1 MYNSYFGFRESP
13 FSISPDPR
21 FFYANSVYLEAY
33 ASLRYGIEAKKG
45 FVAIIG
51 EVGTGKTTLLRK
63 LMRQLKN
70 TTHSVLVF
78 NAAFTFDE
86 LLRVILA
93 DLALPVDGTDKLG
106 MIEQLNRYLIEQF
119 EKGHI
124 VCVLID
130 EAQSLSD
137 ESLEGLRLLSNLETD
152 RQKLLQI
159 VLAGQPELD
168 ARLEQPNLRQLK
180 QRIAIR
186 CEICPLSHD
195 EVEAYIKFRLNAAG
209 HAGEVLF
216 DPQAIQKIASYSK
229 GIPRLI
235 NILCDGALLLAYAA
249 SKKRVLSK
257 MIGEVASD
265 LRLHSSIPPTTATAA
280 NEKTGMSIVGRTL
293 RPSRKAA
300 RSAVTLGGVFLA
312 GVLVFVILSFF
323 ARQVFLTPGMTTVAE
338 NPNQRNLHP
347 QIINAQNTNPL
358 PSTKGRTLILRNGST
373 ISHIANEVYGEN
385 AALGMELIK
394 ESNPEIKD
402 LDLVSTGQQ
411 LVLPHITKD
420 ILIRQQ
426 PDNSYRVILGSF
438 LNRRAAEVAAR
449 RMLTISHAVVIT
461 ANRVSTD
468 FVLFRLEVHGL
479 PSREEAVRAVETAL
493 QRGWLKLRS

>member
-1 MYNSYFGFRESP
+1 MAFASHPLVSVPIRA
-13 FSISPDPR
+13 

-78 NAAFTFDE
+78 NAGFTFDE

-106 MIEQLNRYLIEQF
+106 MIDQLNRYLIEQF

-186 CEICPLSHD
+186 YEICPLSHD

-235 NILCDGALLLAYAA
+235 NTLCDGALLLAYAA

-265 LRLHSSIPPTTATAA
+265 LRLHSSIQPTTASLTVGRPPA
-280 NEKTGMSIVGRTL
+280 NENVRCRSSGGPCTL
-293 RPSRKAA
+293 RAKRRVRQSL
-300 RSAVTLGGVFLA
+300 SGGVLLA

-323 ARQVFLTPGMTTVAE
+323 VRQEFLTRGNNNSCREFKPAE
-338 NPNQRNLHP
+338 S
-347 QIINAQNTNPL
+347 A
-358 PSTKGRTLILRNGST
+358 S
-373 ISHIANEVYGEN
+373 
-385 AALGMELIK
+385 
-394 ESNPEIKD
+394 SN
-402 LDLVSTGQQ
+402 
-411 LVLPHITKD
+411 
-420 ILIRQQ
+420 
-426 PDNSYRVILGSF
+426 N
-438 LNRRAAEVAAR
+438 
-449 RMLTISHAVVIT
+449 
-461 ANRVSTD
+461 
-468 FVLFRLEVHGL
+468 
-479 PSREEAVRAVETAL
+479 
-493 QRGWLKLRS
+493 

>member
-1 MYNSYFGFRESP
+1 
-13 FSISPDPR
+13 
-21 FFYANSVYLEAY
+21 
-33 ASLRYGIEAKKG
+33 
-45 FVAIIG
+45 
-51 EVGTGKTTLLRK
+51 
-63 LMRQLKN
+63 
-70 TTHSVLVF
+70 
-78 NAAFTFDE
+78 
-86 LLRVILA
+86 
-93 DLALPVDGTDKLG
+93 
-106 MIEQLNRYLIEQF
+106 
-119 EKGHI
+119 
-124 VCVLID
+124 
-130 EAQSLSD
+130 
-137 ESLEGLRLLSNLETD
+137 
-152 RQKLLQI
+152 
-159 VLAGQPELD
+159 
-168 ARLEQPNLRQLK
+168 
-180 QRIAIR
+180 
-186 CEICPLSHD
+186 
-195 EVEAYIKFRLNAAG
+195 
-209 HAGEVLF
+209 
-216 DPQAIQKIASYSK
+216 
-229 GIPRLI
+229 
-235 NILCDGALLLAYAA
+235 
-249 SKKRVLSK
+249 

-358 PSTKGRTLILRNGST
+358 PSTKGRTLILRYGST
-373 ISHIANEVYGEN
+373 ISHIATEVYGDN

-394 ESNPEIKD
+394 ESNPAIKD
-402 LDLVSTGQQ
+402 LDVVSTGQQ
-411 LVLPHITKD
+411 LVLPQITKD

-426 PDNSYRVILGSF
+426 ADNSYRVILGSF

-449 RMLTISHAVVIT
+449 RMLTINHAVVIT

-468 FVLFRLEVHGL
+468 FVLFRLEVDGL